1 MRAAIKRHDQVAEY
15 LSDEN
20 CHILEV
26 ANDADDEDM
35 SIARARVEPGVTT
48 AWHKLEG
55 IGERYLIVSGRG
67 RVEIGDLEAIE
78 VGPGDVVRIPPGW
91 RQRITNCGDRDL
103 LFYALCTP
111 RFRQQAYID
120 LERAAT
126 GPE

>member
-26 ANDADDEDM
+26 ANDADDEEL
-35 SIARARVEPGVTT
+35 SVARARVEPGVTT

-67 RVEIGDLEAIE
+67 RVEIGEYWR
-78 VGPGDVVRIPPGW
+78 RIH
-91 RQRITNCGDRDL
+91 RR
-103 LFYALCTP
+103 
-111 RFRQQAYID
+111 
-120 LERAAT
+120 
-126 GPE
+126 